1 MDVRVTLFMGFIMNN
16 QQFPFVTRSS
26 LEPQFETDDNEQECE
41 KIIIFYFFK
50 FRKLNFQSPRFFQR
64 ENHRVYYIKKI

>member
-41 KIIIFYFFK
+41 KIIIFFFFK
-50 FRKLNFQSPRFFQR
+50 VPEIELPITETFLERKSSCIL
-64 ENHRVYYIKKI
+64 Y